1 MYKLG
6 WFWMY
11 IFLTGSFLWAQDS
24 TALKPD
30 KAPVVQYDSTEGL
43 QPLSLD
49 RDMLER
55 YKGDTD
61 YQYIEIT
68 AEDNWWT
75 RFKRWV
81 SRWWNQFLRWLF
93 GGEVSGFWAVLVRAL
108 PYLIIAGIVIFVIW
122 LFYKLNPG
130 TKFFTPKEKPEVFFT
145 EEEEIIRS
153 KDIKKLIAQALE
165 QKDYRGAV
173 RYYYLFILKELSER
187 ELIDYEFDKTNADYL
202 QELIATQLKQGFQRV
217 TKLYDYIWYGNFS
230 VTESDYRKAE
240 STFVQLEKNIQ
251 SHHD

>member
-1 MYKLG
+1 
-6 WFWMY
+6 MY

-122 LFYKLNPG
+122 LFYKWNPG

>member
-1 MYKLG
+1 M
-6 WFWMY
+6 
-11 IFLTGSFLWAQDS
+11 
-24 TALKPD
+24 
-30 KAPVVQYDSTEGL
+30 
-43 QPLSLD
+43 
-49 RDMLER
+49 R
-55 YKGDTD
+55 
-61 YQYIEIT
+61 
-68 AEDNWWT
+68 
-75 RFKRWV
+75 
-81 SRWWNQFLRWLF
+81 QFF
-93 GGEVSGFWAVLVRAL
+93 
-108 PYLIIAGIVIFVIW
+108 
-122 LFYKLNPG
+122 
-130 TKFFTPKEKPEVFFT
+130 
-145 EEEEIIRS
+145 
-153 KDIKKLIAQALE
+153 KKLIAQALE